1 MDVKDYSMGLVKYP
15 FWFSEERNIIELL
28 AGGMS
33 LGEIREKNRA
43 ENLFGAPSILRR
55 DQIFN
60 HLSSRISAME
70 GPFVS
75 LFLKED
81 VAGQRLLVLASLMNW
96 DRMFFEFVYYVVR
109 EKMIT
114 GIHELTEK
122 DFGMFFRDVQAKSER
137 AAKWQEKT
145 LRRMAGAYRTFLS
158 EGGLLEGAA
167 GKKTIRKVFVD
178 RDIEEYLDG
187 NGMTAIRKAL
197 EGER

>member
-15 FWFSEERNIIELL
+15 FWFSEERKIIELL
-28 AGGMS
+28 ADGMS
-33 LGEIREKNRA
+33 LTDIKKKNQA
-43 ENLFGAPSILRR
+43 ENLFGAPSALRR

-81 VAGQRLLVLASLMNW
+81 VAGQRLLVLASIMNW

-114 GIHELTEK
+114 GLHELTEK
-122 DFGMFFRDVQAKSER
+122 DFGMFFRDVQTKSER

-158 EGGLLEGAA
+158 EGGLLERAA

-178 RDIEEYLDG
+178 PDIEEYLDG